1 MVDDPSDFVYPSQV
15 VKDFAA
21 AVGLP
26 EPGPWTREEWD
37 EYQAAKDRA
46 DACLAEIIA
55 RRNAATA
62 EFDQSLEPGRRIHSY
77 GWMSRDY

>member
-1 MVDDPSDFVYPSQV
+1 MVDDTPDLIYPSQV

-26 EPGPWTREEWD
+26 EPGPWTREEWN
-37 EYQAAKDRA
+37 EYEAAKDRA

-55 RRNAATA
+55 RREARKA
-62 EFDQSLEPGRRIHSY
+62 S
-77 GWMSRDY
+77 

>member
-1 MVDDPSDFVYPSQV
+1 MIDDTPDLIYPSQV

-37 EYQAAKDRA
+37 AFQAEQDAA
-46 DACLAEIIA
+46 DARLAEIIA
-55 RRNAATA
+55 RRNAEKAA
-62 EFDQSLEPGRRIHSY
+62 
-77 GWMSRDY
+77 